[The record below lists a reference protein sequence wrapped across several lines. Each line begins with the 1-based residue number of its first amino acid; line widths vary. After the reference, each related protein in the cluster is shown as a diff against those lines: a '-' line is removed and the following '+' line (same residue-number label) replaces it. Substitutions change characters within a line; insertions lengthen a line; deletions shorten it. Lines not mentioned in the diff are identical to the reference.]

1 MFAPSHRRPAAHRL
15 AASVLLAG
23 AGLCSSLPVCA
34 STAASPQPQPQP
46 QSQAKA
52 GPACPSRP
60 IVFGLY
66 EFGGFYRAGTGLDKD
81 VAELL
86 AARSGCRFEYKV
98 MMRGRIWQEMQ
109 AGRVDMTLSAIATAE
124 RKVFA
129 HAIPY
134 LWMKN
139 MIILGKDVGPNIHS
153 PADFIASPNLRLGLA
168 RGHFPGRPFDAF
180 VAQLR
185 NIARI
190 DEIDST
196 EQLYAMFKAG
206 RFQAVLG
213 TQLVYSQ
220 YLREDQV
227 RIEDWAPA
235 LSREAANLLIS
246 KKHFSADDA
255 RRWGVLM
262 KEMQTDGSVQ
272 RMVQRYL
279 PPADAARMVMP

>member
-1 MFAPSHRRPAAHRL
+1 LYGLLSILLAPAAM
-15 AASVLLAG
+15 A
-23 AGLCSSLPVCA
+23 
-34 STAASPQPQPQP
+34 
-46 QSQAKA
+46 QAKG
-52 GPACPSRP
+52 GPACPQRP

-66 EFGGFYRAGTGLDKD
+66 EFGGFYRAGAGLDKD
-81 VAELL
+81 LAELL

-109 AGRVDMTLSAIATAE
+109 AGSVDMTLSAIATAE

-129 HAIPY
+129 HAVPY

-139 MIILGKDVGPNIHS
+139 MIILNKDVSPAIRS
-153 PADFIASPNLRLGLA
+153 PADFIASPNLRLGVA
-168 RGHFPGRPFDAF
+168 RGHFPGKPFDGF

-213 TQLVYSQ
+213 TQLVYSH
-220 YLREDQV
+220 YLRDDKV

-246 KKHFSADDA
+246 KKHFSAEDA
-255 RRWGVLM
+255 RRWGLLM
-262 KEMQTDGSVQ
+262 KEMQADGSVQ

-279 PPADAARMVMP
+279 PPEDAARMLMP

>member
-1 MFAPSHRRPAAHRL
+1 MPTLCHRSLFARRFAAG
-15 AASVLLAG
+15 SLLAWAC
-23 AGLCSSLPVCA
+23 AGLCS
-34 STAASPQPQPQP
+34 AAGG
-46 QSQAKA
+46 QAKA

-66 EFGGFYRAGTGLDKD
+66 EFGRFYHDGAGLDKD
-81 VAELL
+81 IAELL
-86 AARSGCRFEYKV
+86 AARSGCRFEYRV

-109 AGRVDMTLSAIATAE
+109 GGSVDMTLSAIATAE

-129 HAIPY
+129 WAVPY

-139 MIILGKDVGPNIHS
+139 MIILRKEVSPGIRS
-153 PADFIASPNLRLGLA
+153 PADFIAAPNLRLGVA
-168 RGHFPGRPFDAF
+168 RGHFPGKPFDGF

-185 NIARI
+185 NIARV

-220 YLREDQV
+220 YLREDKV

-255 RRWGVLM
+255 RRWGELM
-262 KEMQTDGSVQ
+262 KELQADGSVQ
-272 RMVQRYL
+272 RMLERYV
-279 PPADAARMVMP
+279 PPAEAARMLAP

>member
-1 MFAPSHRRPAAHRL
+1 MYPPSHRRPAARRI
-15 AASVLLAG
+15 AASGLLAG
-23 AGLCSSLPVCA
+23 AGLCACLAACAGAMAQSPLPSSA
-34 STAASPQPQPQP
+34 
-46 QSQAKA
+46 QSRA

-66 EFGGFYRAGTGLDKD
+66 EFGGFYRAGAGLDKD

-109 AGRVDMTLSAIATAE
+109 AGRMDMTLSAIATAE
-124 RKVFA
+124 RRVFA

-139 MIILGKDVGPNIHS
+139 MIILNKDVSPGIRS
-153 PADFIASPNLRLGLA
+153 PADFIASPNLRLGVA

-220 YLREDQV
+220 YLRDEQV
-227 RIEDWAPA
+227 RIEDWAPS

-255 RRWGVLM
+255 RRWGLLM
-262 KEMQTDGSVQ
+262 KEMQADGSVQ
-272 RMVQRYL
+272 RMVRRYV
-279 PPADAARMVMP
+279 PAEDAARMLIP